1 MTQSHTGMV
10 IIGGGLAGFLSASL
24 MSAKLI
30 ERGNSAPIT
39 IISDEPYLPYDRTAL
54 SKDFLMGG
62 MDAGRLNLQPPNWY
76 LTANIILHL
85 GESVVTI
92 DREKNLLT
100 LSQGSQIPYSGLVLA
115 MGARARPLFNAP
127 LKKSDR
133 RRIIGLENLDDAL
146 YLREYLQLGMRLV
159 IVGGGFIG
167 LELASI
173 AARMGCLVTVIEAR
187 NAMLADVMMTEITER
202 LIEIHRL
209 RSVEFITNDYCTGVN
224 ELADRVQVK
233 LAQNGTLIADM
244 VVVGIGTT
252 PNSDLAAAAG
262 LKTDKNFGIIVN
274 EKGQTNDPRIFAVGR
289 CSCIAATPQ
298 ASAIGE
304 NPPANPEAEITA
316 LPRHLGAINDQIN
329 KMVATMFLEAP
340 AASNVPLITSE
351 QYGIELSILGEGFS
365 AEPVLWRGHPLR
377 EPTIAFITE
386 EGRVIGA
393 VGFNA
398 GQDIPHVINIINSQK
413 RFSPE
418 NLVDLRIKLS
428 DLAKKAGKK

>member
-10 IIGGGLAGFLSASL
+10 IIGGGLAGFLAASM

-30 ERGNSAPIT
+30 ARGNSAPIT

-54 SKDFLMGG
+54 SKEFLMGG

-76 LTANIILHL
+76 LTANIILNL
-85 GESVVTI
+85 GDRVVAI

-100 LSQGSQIPYSGLVLA
+100 LSQGSQIAYSGLVLA
-115 MGARARPLFNAP
+115 LGARAHPLFSTA
-127 LKKSDR
+127 LKKTDR
-133 RRIIGLENLDDAL
+133 RRIIALENLDDAL

-159 IVGGGFIG
+159 IIGGGFIG

-173 AARMGCLVTVIEAR
+173 AARMGCLVTVVEAR
-187 NAMLADVMMTEITER
+187 NAMLSDVMMAEITER

-209 RSVEFITNDYCTGVN
+209 RSVEFYTNDYCTGVN
-224 ELADRVQVK
+224 ELADRVEVK

-244 VVVGIGTT
+244 VVVGIGIT
-252 PNSDLAAAAG
+252 PNIDLAAASA

-274 EKGQTNDPRIFAVGR
+274 EFGQTDDPRIFAIGR
-289 CSCIAATPQ
+289 CSCIAAPPEHNKVGKNPT
-298 ASAIGE
+298 E
-304 NPPANPEAEITA
+304 NSEAEIIA
-316 LPRHLGAINDQIN
+316 VPRHLGAINDQIN
-329 KMVATMFLEAP
+329 KMVAHMFHEPSPP
-340 AASNVPLITSE
+340 ANLPLITSE

-398 GQDIPHVINIINSQK
+398 GQDIPHVTSIINSQK

-418 NLVDLRIKLS
+418 NLVDLRVKLS